1 MLIGQTIS
9 LIFGMF
15 NLVLWGGIAIPQIY
29 QNYKNSSSKALSY
42 LLFYKLFIGGIIS
55 LSIALIK
62 KTSTTIIYI
71 GIHHLI
77 ITTIL
82 LTQLLYYRFTNS
94 YILLSNENDESYKST
109 NNEDYED
116 YEDGIKVNESKP
128 EINIG
133 LTTTEKLITLIVTP
147 IICVLLGT
155 VIITRNVLLIEI
167 LAWTANILFTTSKFT
182 QIYINYKTKSTT
194 GLSKI
199 SFVCM
204 IFTDLC
210 FMISVLSNIIDHPAS
225 EIILKNIQWLSSCTI
240 SLVSGTIILVQFHLY
255 RNARNI
261 N

>member
-82 LTQLLYYRFTNS
+82 LIQLLYYRFTRA
-94 YILLSNENDESYKST
+94 YTLIPTENEESYKSD
-109 NNEDYED
+109 NEDYEN
-116 YEDGIKVNESKP
+116 YEGGIQVNEIKP

-133 LTTTEKLITLIVTP
+133 LTTTEKLITIIVTP
-147 IICVLLGT
+147 IIFILLGI
-155 VIITRNVLLIEI
+155 VILTRNIILIET

-182 QIYINYKTKSTT
+182 QIYINYKTKSTR

-199 SFVCM
+199 SFICM

-210 FMISVLSNIIDHPAS
+210 FMISVLSNIIDHSAL
-225 EIILKNIQWLSSCTI
+225 EIIFKNIQWLSSCTI

-255 RNARNI
+255 RNSINI